1 MRHLDEPRS
10 RALPSVER
18 DFRREAH
25 VRAAGVTY
33 LCLAAA
39 FAVGTVI
46 RVVFG
51 DGLPASLF
59 WALVFGGV
67 GAAAGLGLLRL
78 QGSGKTFALVFDGL
92 MLLAFALVLAMG
104 PGGTFRLV
112 AAGLGLVIAAVL
124 GVATIP
130 L

>member
-51 DGLPASLF
+51 AGLPASLF

-67 GAAAGLGLLRL
+67 GAAAGRGRLRRPR
-78 QGSGKTFALVFDGL
+78 SGKTVARGL
-92 MLLAFALVLAMG
+92 
-104 PGGTFRLV
+104 
-112 AAGLGLVIAAVL
+112 AGLRGRALAAVL
-124 GVATIP
+124 
-130 L
+130 